1 MSSQSP
7 LQRFQE
13 LQVTGKE
20 LVWVGVGAV
29 AGLVLGLLVGWVFWP
44 VNWQGGDIRSL
55 GRDAQIE
62 YLGDLADVY
71 AGSPPATLGRFG
83 DELPLL
89 FAEAIQQAENG
100 PDGPARSERLRAL
113 GSAWGVT
120 GLAGAEVTTG
130 AEVAGAE
137 VATGASAGDSEPSD
151 TGGTSW
157 VVVAVLLLL
166 GLLAVGTGA
175 TLLWRVFKDKLPSGP
190 VVGPL
195 LHPSASPVSFSGEEP
210 ELSWQSSAAQA
221 AATRVSPVRPPAT
234 SEVLPFE
241 PEQPAEAARRP
252 ARSPLGPSV
261 AVEAARASLW
271 SDESAFSKSPAV
283 RETGGLKPVGA
294 EGRSSAPG
302 WQPAG
307 RCIDQFDAEFIVGR
321 QDFDWTRNIP
331 GEQEDDYLG
340 EYGIGVGDRYGL
352 LNNDPDQVVAIEIYI
367 FDKSDDKTLFNVS
380 RVLLSEYADEHLR
393 KHFEREKDRLGPVVA
408 QRGLALQLESRQYI
422 LDCTITDVLY
432 TDSGIFQRLTVHMEL
447 KQKR

>member
-20 LVWVGVGAV
+20 LVWVGVGVV

-62 YLGDLADVY
+62 YLGDLADVS

-89 FAEAIQQAENG
+89 FEEAIQQAENG

-113 GSAWGVT
+113 GSGWGVT
-120 GLAGAEVTTG
+120 GLAGAEV
-130 AEVAGAE
+130 AGAE
-137 VATGASAGDSEPSD
+137 VATEASVGDSEPSN

-210 ELSWQSSAAQA
+210 DLSWQSSAAQA

-234 SEVLPFE
+234 GEVLPFE

-252 ARSPLGPSV
+252 ARPVLGPSV
-261 AVEAARASLW
+261 AVEAARAPLW

-283 RETGGLKPVGA
+283 RETGGPGLKPVGA

-307 RCIDQFDAEFIVGR
+307 RCIDQFDAEFIMGR

-340 EYGIGVGDRYGL
+340 EYGIGISDRYGF
-352 LNNDPDQVVAIEIYI
+352 LNNDPDQVVAIELYI

>member
-1 MSSQSP
+1 
-7 LQRFQE
+7 
-13 LQVTGKE
+13 
-20 LVWVGVGAV
+20 
-29 AGLVLGLLVGWVFWP
+29 
-44 VNWQGGDIRSL
+44 L

-62 YLGDLADVY
+62 YLGDLADVS

-89 FAEAIQQAENG
+89 FEEAIQQAENG

-120 GLAGAEVTTG
+120 GLAGAEV
-130 AEVAGAE
+130 AGAE
-137 VATGASAGDSEPSD
+137 VATEASAGDSDPSN

-166 GLLAVGTGA
+166 GVLAVGTGA

-210 ELSWQSSAAQA
+210 DLSWQSSAAQA

-234 SEVLPFE
+234 GEVLPFE

-261 AVEAARASLW
+261 AVEAARAPLW

-283 RETGGLKPVGA
+283 RETGGPGLKPVGA

-307 RCIDQFDAEFIVGR
+307 RCIDQFDAEFIAGR

-340 EYGIGVGDRYGL
+340 EYGIGIGDRYGF

-432 TDSGIFQRLTVHMEL
+432 SDSGIFQRLTVHMEL